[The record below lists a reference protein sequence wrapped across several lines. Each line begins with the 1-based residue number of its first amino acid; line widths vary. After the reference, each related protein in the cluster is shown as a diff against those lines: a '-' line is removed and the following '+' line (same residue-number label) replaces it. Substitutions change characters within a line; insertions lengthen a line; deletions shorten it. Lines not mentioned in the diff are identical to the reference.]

1 MYNIAIWR
9 SFTYALREVKK
20 IAIWPG
26 VLIWRYG
33 AACSSIIFFAAPAA
47 RNAAPE
53 GRSLVINYAWVRPQA
68 RATHVEVILATLKS
82 LFLATTYTR
91 KSKQVAIII

>member
-1 MYNIAIWR
+1 MRTEQNFGVNADPTCHHER
-9 SFTYALREVKK
+9 MPSKA
-20 IAIWPG
+20 G

-33 AACSSIIFFAAPAA
+33 AACSSIFFFAASAA

-68 RATHVEVILATLKS
+68 RATHVKVILATLRLRDTVEGVVLS
-82 LFLATTYTR
+82 VDFTIR
-91 KSKQVAIII
+91 R

>member
-1 MYNIAIWR
+1 MQLHN
-9 SFTYALREVKK
+9 L
-20 IAIWPG
+20 
-26 VLIWRYG
+26 
-33 AACSSIIFFAAPAA
+33 FAAPAA

-82 LFLATTYTR
+82 LFLATTYF
-91 KSKQVAIII
+91 SYISE

>member
-1 MYNIAIWR
+1 MLGLLKKEELEEEECQIAIFYFVR
-9 SFTYALREVKK
+9 CDS
-20 IAIWPG
+20 G

-33 AACSSIIFFAAPAA
+33 AACSSIIFFAAPAG

-53 GRSLVINYAWVRPQA
+53 GRSLVINYAWVRPQV

-82 LFLATTYTR
+82 LFLATTYF
-91 KSKQVAIII
+91 SYISE

>member
-1 MYNIAIWR
+1 M
-9 SFTYALREVKK
+9 ALDHL
-20 IAIWPG
+20 IPG

-33 AACSSIIFFAAPAA
+33 AACSSIFFFAAPTA

-68 RATHVEVILATLKS
+68 RATHVEVILAIYLKVVIFS
-82 LFLATTYTR
+82 DYLF
-91 KSKQVAIII
+91 